1 MSKLLIASGC
11 SYTQQEY
18 EGYLKNDI
26 TTWPELVA
34 KELDIEFV
42 NVACTSAPNDYIC
55 NSVTDAFF
63 DYSHRDIII
72 MVLWTESNRWYPIK
86 PPKELR
92 KKDWLVEYQLR
103 CMWRLNEFCKQ
114 QQVLLYQGHST
125 SLLQHLDIQDRTD
138 LLMNNKYYSPEYFGP
153 QNPWSN
159 MMWMANETYSIPN
172 DGHPNQKGHDWI
184 AEYFLIK
191 YEGGDF
197 EVPSDNYNN
206 IEFVYD

>member
-11 SYTQQEY
+11 SYTDQEY
-18 EGYLKNDI
+18 PCYLENNI

-42 NVACTSAPNDYIC
+42 NVACVGAPNDYIS
-55 NSVTDAFF
+55 NSVTDAVF

-72 MVLWTESNRWYPIK
+72 MVLWTESCRWYPMK
-86 PPKELR
+86 PPKKLR
-92 KKDWLVEYQLR
+92 KKDWLITYQMR

-114 QQVLLYQGHST
+114 KEIPIYQGHST
-125 SLLQHLDIQDRTD
+125 TLLACLDIQDEPD
-138 LLMNNKYYSPEYFGP
+138 LLMNNRYYSSEYFGP
-153 QNPWSN
+153 QNPLSN
-159 MMWMANETYSIPN
+159 MMWMANESHSIPN

-197 EVPSDNYNN
+197 KVPSDNYNTTKF
-206 IEFVYD
+206 IYD